1 MKFGTRVK
9 GFKVHQDGRGKVT
22 LVPIPYYFK
31 RDASAVLRA
40 KRSNKAVPVRQG
52 VLGLHWKGGK

>member
-1 MKFGTRVK
+1 MRSTRIK
-9 GFKVHQDGRGKVT
+9 GFKVKQDGRGKVT
-22 LVPIPYYFK
+22 LEPIAYYFK

-40 KRSNKAVPVRQG
+40 KKSKKAVPVRQG

>member
-1 MKFGTRVK
+1 MRVGTRIK

-31 RDASAVLRA
+31 RDASAKIRA
-40 KRSNKAVPVRQG
+40 KNSTKATPVRQG
-52 VLGLHWKGGK
+52 VLGLHWKGEK